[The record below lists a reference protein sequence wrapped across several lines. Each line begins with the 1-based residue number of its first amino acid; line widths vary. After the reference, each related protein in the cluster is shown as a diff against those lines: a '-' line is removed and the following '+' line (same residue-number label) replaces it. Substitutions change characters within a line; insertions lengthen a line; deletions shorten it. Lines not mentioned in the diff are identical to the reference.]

1 LNHPLHRIPLGQAV
15 SIKTGLGY
23 FKLFG
28 KFWVLFSKDLLS
40 GFLMGLCMVRVV
52 FFRGSI
58 EVLRRDGK
66 EYVRIYV
73 YSDAGGRRLV
83 QYANK
88 EVEGMVVVEDEGPW
102 NATD

>member
-1 LNHPLHRIPLGQAV
+1 M
-15 SIKTGLGY
+15 
-23 FKLFG
+23 
-28 KFWVLFSKDLLS
+28 VLFSKNLLS
-40 GFLMGLCMVRVV
+40 SFLMGSCMTKVV

-83 QYANK
+83 RYANK
-88 EVEGMVVVEDEGPW
+88 EVEGMVVVEDEGP
-102 NATD
+102 